1 MKMKNQL
8 KYIAVITLAFLIG
21 ACEDEEKY
29 PLPAITRGSIP
40 IFTPG
45 ETDTGFINFIDMDA
59 TTVSFTVD
67 KDGTEEVENIDVLV
81 IFNNAETGE
90 THTVNYSTVSA
101 FPESV
106 DLTIDQLLGLFEPE
120 VVTKDTLG
128 LGDSFV
134 IAGNVLLADGRYLEG
149 GYSPSVV
156 ANESVFLTYN
166 VACES
171 DLAGTYDLTL
181 VSGTNGEAA
190 SLTDQ
195 TITQISPG
203 TYEISDGTMDIFGP
217 DFPVKYRFTD
227 VCGTLT
233 AAAAS
238 VDYGGQIAF
247 RFNPGTSV
255 DPLTGEITFAI
266 EYLGS
271 ACCGLAGIKTV
282 YKATPK

>member
-1 MKMKNQL
+1 MKNQIR
-8 KYIAVITLAFLIG
+8 YIILILLAAFIG
-21 ACEDEEKY
+21 SCEDEAKY
-29 PLPAITRGSIP
+29 PLPDVTRGSIP

-45 ETDTGFINFIDMDA
+45 NTDTGFINFLDMDA
-59 TTVSFTVD
+59 TIVSFTVD
-67 KDGTEEVENIDVLV
+67 KDGTAEVEEVDVLV
-81 IFNNAETGE
+81 TFNNSETGKS
-90 THTVNYSTVSA
+90 HTAAYTTVGE
-101 FPESV
+101 FPQTFNI
-106 DLTIDQLLGLFEPE
+106 DIDQLLALFEPE

-134 IAGNVLLADGRYLEG
+134 IAGNVLLTDGRYLEG

-156 ANESVFLTYN
+156 ANESVFLIYN

-181 VSGTNGEAA
+181 ISGTNDEIA

-195 TITQISPG
+195 TITQITPG

-247 RFNPGTSV
+247 RFTPGTSV
-255 DPLTGEITFAI
+255 DPVTGEITFAI

>member
-1 MKMKNQL
+1 MKNQIR
-8 KYIAVITLAFLIG
+8 YITIILLAVFIG
-21 ACEDEEKY
+21 SCEDEEKY
-29 PLPAITRGSIP
+29 PLPQITRGSIP
-40 IFTPG
+40 VFTPG
-45 ETDTGFINFIDMDA
+45 ATDTGFINFIDMDA

-90 THTVNYSTVSA
+90 THTATYSTIADFPQDVS
-101 FPESV
+101 
-106 DLTIDQLLGLFEPE
+106 LTIDQLLGVFEPE
-120 VVTKDTLG
+120 IVTKDTLG

-156 ANESVFLTYN
+156 ANESVFLIYN

-171 DLAGTYDLTL
+171 DLAGAYDFTL

-190 SLTDQ
+190 SLTNQ
-195 TITQISPG
+195 TITQITPG
-203 TYEISDGTMDIFGP
+203 TYELSDGTMDIFGP
-217 DFPVKYRFTD
+217 NFPVKYRFTD

-247 RFNPGTSV
+247 RFTPGTSI
-255 DPLTGEITFAI
+255 DPVTGEITFAI
-266 EYLGS
+266 EYLAS